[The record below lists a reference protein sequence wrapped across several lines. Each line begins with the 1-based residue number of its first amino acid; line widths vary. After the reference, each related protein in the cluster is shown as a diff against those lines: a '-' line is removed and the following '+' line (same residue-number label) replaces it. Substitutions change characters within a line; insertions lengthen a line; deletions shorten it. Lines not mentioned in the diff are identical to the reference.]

1 MKKISIAI
9 VFLALI
15 VGGYSC
21 KDTFL
26 DVAPTGSISKNQLT
40 TKAGLEGSLIAA
52 YAQLSGLGSYAGGP
66 SNWVWGAIRG
76 GDANKGTD
84 PGDFS
89 DINPIQRFE
98 YNPSLPFS
106 GELYR
111 EHYDG
116 VARANATLALLKE
129 AQPDVKE
136 EDKVRMAAEAKFIR
150 GHFYFQL
157 KRNFDMVPYVDE
169 TMNVSNGIEKVKN
182 DIDIWPK
189 IEADFKE
196 AFEKLPETQTAVGRA
211 NKWAAA
217 SYLAR
222 VYMTQKKYTEAKA
235 LFDQIIANGKT
246 AGGKKYALL
255 PKYSDLYRVA
265 NDNSAESIFAV
276 QATVKSGN
284 GNNANSDLQLNF
296 IQGTE
301 PGTCC
306 GFFQP
311 TFEFVNSFR
320 TTEDGLPYLDGS
332 YNDPS
337 KAVKHDMGVGVSSE
351 YLNDKEYK
359 KDEFVSL
366 YRNKIEYVYKSK
378 IESNKGNNP
387 ETNSSAWELK
397 WNEDQGPLDPR
408 LDHTVGRRRIP
419 FLDWG
424 LHTGSSMIRN
434 QPNAGP
440 YSPKK
445 YLYTKAEKAAGMTE
459 TGGWGH
465 QTYNAYNVTIIRYAD
480 VLLMA
485 AEAEIEVGSLAKALE
500 YTNMVRARAANE
512 ADYVKI
518 DGTPAANYKIKTYSS
533 FPDKEFARA
542 AVRYERRMEL
552 GMEGHRFY
560 DLVRWGEDVAAIN
573 KYLKY
578 DQVLL
583 PGAFGG
589 ATYQAKHKILPLPQ
603 SQIDLVGAD
612 VLKQNA
618 GY

>member
-222 VYMTQKKYTEAKA
+222 VYMTQKKYAEAKA

-265 NDNSAESIFAV
+265 NDNSAESVFAV

-337 KAVKHDMGVGVSSE
+337 KAVKHDMGIASTAAFTPD
-351 YLNDKEYK
+351 N
-359 KDEFVSL
+359 
-366 YRNKIEYVYKSK
+366 
-378 IESNKGNNP
+378 
-387 ETNSSAWELK
+387 
-397 WNEDQGPLDPR
+397 GPLDPR
-408 LDHTVGRRRIP
+408 LDHTVGRRGIP

-424 LHTGSSMIRN
+424 LHTGFSMIRN

-465 QTYNAYNVTIIRYAD
+465 QTYNAYNVTIIRFAD

-518 DGTPAANYKIKTYSS
+518 DGAPAANYKIKTYSS

>member
-111 EHYDG
+111 EHFDG
-116 VARANATLALLKE
+116 VARANATLALIKE

-136 EDKVRMAAEAKFIR
+136 EEKVRMAAEAKFIR
-150 GHFYFQL
+150 AHFYFQL
-157 KRNFDMVPYVDE
+157 KRNFDNVPYVDE
-169 TMNVSNGIEKVKN
+169 NINVSNGIEKVKN
-182 DIDIWPK
+182 DVDIWPK

-196 AFEKLPETQTAVGRA
+196 AFDKLPETQTAVGRA

-217 SYLAR
+217 AYLAKA
-222 VYMTQKKYTEAKA
+222 YMFQKKYPEAKA

-265 NDNSAESIFAV
+265 NDNSAESVFAV

-284 GNNANSDLQLNF
+284 GNNANADLQLNF

-320 TTEDGLPYLDGS
+320 TTADGLPYLDGS

-337 KAVKHDMGVGVSSE
+337 KAVKHDMGIASTAGFTPD
-351 YLNDKEYK
+351 N
-359 KDEFVSL
+359 
-366 YRNKIEYVYKSK
+366 
-378 IESNKGNNP
+378 
-387 ETNSSAWELK
+387 
-397 WNEDQGPLDPR
+397 GPLDPR
-408 LDHTVGRRRIP
+408 LDHTVGRRGIP

-424 LHTGSSMIRN
+424 LHTGFSMIRN

-465 QTYNAYNVTIIRYAD
+465 QTFNAYNVTIIRFAD

-485 AEAEIEVGSLAKALE
+485 AEAEIEVGTLAKALE
-500 YTNMVRARAANE
+500 YTNMVRGRAANE
-512 ADYVKI
+512 SDYVKI
-518 DGTPAANYKIKTYSS
+518 DGAPAANYSIKTYAS
-533 FPDKEFARA
+533 FPDKDFARA

-589 ATYQAKHKILPLPQ
+589 ASYQAKHKILPLPQ

>member
-1 MKKISIAI
+1 MKKSKLIIFSII
-9 VFLALI
+9 LLI
-15 VGGYSC
+15 GGYAC
-21 KDTFL
+21 KESFL
-26 DVAPTGSISKNQLT
+26 EVAPTGSLSQAQLT
-40 TKAGLEGSLIAA
+40 SAAGLEGSLISA
-52 YAQLSGLGSYAGGP
+52 YAQLSGLGSYASGP
-66 SNWVWGAIRG
+66 SNWVWGSIRG

-98 YNPSLPFS
+98 YNPTLPFS
-106 GELYR
+106 GEVYQGHF
-111 EHYDG
+111 EG
-116 VARANATLALLKE
+116 VSRANAVLALLKK
-129 AQPDVKE
+129 ADAGVKA
-136 EDKVRMAAEAKFIR
+136 EDIARMAAEARFLR

-157 KRNFDMVPYVDE
+157 KRNFNNVPYVDE
-169 TMNVSNGIEKVKN
+169 TLNVTNGIEKVKN
-182 DIDIWPK
+182 DVELWPK
-189 IEADFKE
+189 IEADFQ
-196 AFEKLPETQTAVGRA
+196 AAYAALPETSSAAGRA

-217 SYLAR
+217 SYLAK
-222 VYMTQKKYTEAKA
+222 VYMFQKKFTEAKA
-235 LFDQIIANGKT
+235 LFDVIIANGKT
-246 AGGKKYALL
+246 TNGKKYALL
-255 PKYSDLYRVA
+255 PKYSDLYRIGS
-265 NDNSAESIFAV
+265 DNNAESIFSV

-296 IQGTE
+296 IQGVD

-320 TTEDGLPYLDGS
+320 TDALGLPLLDGS
-332 YNDPS
+332 YNDAG
-337 KAVKHDMGVGVSSE
+337 KAVKHDMG
-351 YLNDKEYK
+351 
-359 KDEFVSL
+359 
-366 YRNKIEYVYKSK
+366 IKSDVAFTLDA
-378 IESNKGNNP
+378 G
-387 ETNSSAWELK
+387 T
-397 WNEDQGPLDPR
+397 LDPR
-408 LDHTVGRRRIP
+408 LDHTVGRRGIP

-424 LHTGSSMIRN
+424 NHTGASMIRN

-445 YLYTKAEKAAGMTE
+445 YLYTKAEKAAGLTE

-465 QTYNAYNVTIIRYAD
+465 QTFNAYNVTIIRFAD

-485 AEAEIEVGSLAKALE
+485 AEAEIEVGSLVKALE
-500 YTNMVRARAANE
+500 YTNMVRGRAANA
-512 ADYVKI
+512 ADFVQ
-518 DGTPAANYKIKTYSS
+518 DGGKNAANYKISLYPA
-533 FPDKEFARA
+533 FADKVAART

-552 GMEGHRFY
+552 GMEGYRFY

-589 ATYQAKHKILPLPQ
+589 ASYLAKHAILPIPQ
-603 SQIDLVGAD
+603 SQIDLIGASI
-612 VLKQNA
+612 LKQNP

>member
-1 MKKISIAI
+1 MKKIQKIIFS
-9 VFLALI
+9 LTLI
-15 VGGYSC
+15 VGLYAC
-21 KDTFL
+21 KESFL
-26 DVAPTGSISKNQLT
+26 EVAPTGSLAKAQLT
-40 TKAGLEGSLIAA
+40 SKAGLEGGLISA
-52 YAQLSGLGSYAGGP
+52 YAQLSGLGSYASGP
-66 SNWVWGAIRG
+66 SNWVWGSIRG

-98 YNPSLPFS
+98 YSPTLPFS
-106 GELYR
+106 AEVYQGHFE
-111 EHYDG
+111 G
-116 VARANATLALLKE
+116 VARANAILALLKD
-129 AQPDVKE
+129 ASSDVKV
-136 EDKVRMAAEAKFIR
+136 EDIKRMAAEARFLR

-157 KRNFDMVPYVDE
+157 KRNFSMIPYVDE
-169 TMNVSNGIEKVKN
+169 TLNVSNGIEKVKN
-182 DIDIWPK
+182 DIDVYPK
-189 IEADFKE
+189 IEEDLKVAYND
-196 AFEKLPETQTAVGRA
+196 LPEVSSASGRA

-217 SYLAR
+217 AYLAK
-222 VYMTQKKYTEAKA
+222 VYMFQKKFAEAKT
-235 LFDQIIANGKT
+235 LFDAIIANGKT
-246 AGGKKYALL
+246 TSGKKYALL
-255 PKYSDLYRVA
+255 PKYSDIYRVA
-265 NDNSAESIFAV
+265 NDNNAESIFAV

-296 IQGTE
+296 IQGVD

-320 TTEDGLPYLDGS
+320 TDANGLPILDGS
-332 YNDPS
+332 YNEPS
-337 KAVKHDMGVGVSSE
+337 KAVKNDMG
-351 YLNDKEYK
+351 
-359 KDEFVSL
+359 
-366 YRNKIEYVYKSK
+366 IKSDQ
-378 IESNKGNNP
+378 SF
-387 ETNSSAWELK
+387 TL
-397 WNEDQGPLDPR
+397 DQGNLDPR
-408 LDHTVGRRRIP
+408 LDHSVGRRGIP

-424 LHTGSSMIRN
+424 THLGASMIRN

-445 YLYTKAEKAAGMTE
+445 YLFTKAEKAAGLTE

-465 QTYNAYNVTIIRYAD
+465 QTFNAYNVTVIRFAD

-500 YTNMVRARAANE
+500 YTNMVRGRAANS
-512 ADYVKI
+512 ADFVQNGGKA
-518 DGTPAANYKIKTYSS
+518 AANYKISVYDS
-533 FPDKEFARA
+533 FATKEFART
-542 AVRYERRMEL
+542 AVRFERRIEL
-552 GMEGHRFY
+552 GMEGYRFY

-589 ATYQAKHKILPLPQ
+589 ATYLAKNAVLPIPQ
-603 SQIDLVGAD
+603 GQIDLVGAA